1 MKTTHRDYSE
11 VNGDF
16 NCIARFFTHNPTTR
30 RTHTT
35 WCLGRFV
42 DWKYGLYT
50 DKRSFPSFCDEN
62 AHLWFD
68 SFGELAGFVISESG
82 DAGFNIMTLEG
93 YRFLYEEILQWV
105 LEIWKERVSEQGS
118 GFSTEITEYQ
128 DWETKVLETHGFH
141 SQSALFTRRFDLT
154 RELVPGFALEPGF
167 VIVDMQCHP
176 DYRAQGILR
185 AEAFQGKGTLSEEEL
200 NYRLKYYN
208 HAHNGPIY
216 HARTD
221 LCVMAEDGTFV
232 AGCEA
237 LINAHCLEAD
247 IERVCTHSN
256 FRKRGFARASVQEC
270 LYRLRAMGIHNAYIT
285 GYSPE
290 AVSLYGSLGAI
301 DEVRSF
307 VYEFPV

>member
-16 NCIARFFTHNPTTR
+16 NDIAQFFTHHPTNR

-50 DKRSFPSFCDEN
+50 SERSFPSFCDEN

-68 SFGELAGFVISESG
+68 GFGELAGLVISESG
-82 DAGFNIMTLEG
+82 MADFNIMTLDG

-105 LEIWKERVSEQGS
+105 LATWKERVSENGS
-118 GFSTEITEYQ
+118 LFSTEMTEYQ
-128 DWETKVLETHGFH
+128 EWEIEILEHYGFH
-141 SQSALFTRRFDLT
+141 CESTFFTRRFDLT
-154 RELVPGFALEPGF
+154 QSLAPRFPLEPDF
-167 VIVDMQCHP
+167 RIVDMQSHP

-185 AEAFQGKGTLSEEEL
+185 ADAFQGKSCLSEDEL
-200 NYRLKYYN
+200 DHRLKYYN
-208 HAHNGPIY
+208 HTHNGPV
-216 HARTD
+216 HHPQTD
-221 LCVMAEDGTFV
+221 LCVMGEDGTFV

-237 LINAHCLEAD
+237 LINAQCLEAD

-256 FRKRGFARASVQEC
+256 FRKRGFARAVIQEC
-270 LYRLRAMGIHNAYIT
+270 LYRLQSMGIHNAYIT

-290 AVSLYGSLGAI
+290 AVTLYGSLGAV
-301 DEVRSF
+301 DEVKAF
-307 VYEFPV
+307 VYDITQ